1 MLDILYALS
10 VLILLFFGISLM
22 ANGWSLMTKREWKE
36 SHEKL
41 PDDMS
46 KEIEGSTHPEMQD
59 IKPGEEL
66 IVLRFNK
73 PEVDKDKFKLDS
85 PALHGE
91 DPLYKSYKKE

>member
-66 IVLRFNK
+66 IVVRFNK
-73 PEVDKDKFKLDS
+73 PELDS
-85 PALHGE
+85 LVLS
-91 DPLYKSYKKE
+91 DLSLYDISKYAKVEWPI